1 MISEE
6 IDLRSLLKLIFKKKK
21 MIISGTLVCVILAG
35 TLSFIIAPVYESSL
49 ILQVGTIYLS
59 SRAWRQEM
67 QFIEEPAAAANIMGA
82 LGTMEQVRQ
91 RLNLNLTPKQIK
103 KCLEITTFIEAN
115 QYLPIL
121 EVVYEASSPR
131 EAVAFLN
138 ALAGIVIDRH
148 SRKYGSYRQG
158 MEGKIKYNREKIV
171 AFEKIIS
178 AQKRYRDL
186 SQKYIDRGEISSE
199 QFMKELGE
207 VEFSSPSAV
216 DMLYLQGSALTE
228 KQHITELTQF
238 KSELDMLIGQNQ
250 KEKADAEMEIVN
262 LQSRLDLSSPT
273 MIISP
278 PVPIE
283 KPVKPNK
290 PLIIIIAAVIGF
302 ALMILIV
309 SGREYLRD

>member
-1 MISEE
+1 MIPEE
-6 IDLRSLLKLIFKKKK
+6 IDLRSLLKLIYAKKK
-21 MIISGTLVCVILAG
+21 IIIFGTLACIILAG
-35 TLSFIIAPVYESSL
+35 TFSFIIPKVYESSL

-59 SRAWRQEM
+59 SNAWKQEM
-67 QFIEEPAAAANIMGA
+67 QFIEEPEATAKIMTGI
-82 LGTMEQVRQ
+82 GIMEKARQ
-91 RLNLNLTPKQIK
+91 QLNLDLTPKQIK
-103 KCLEITTFIEAN
+103 KSLEVTTFIEAN
-115 QYLPIL
+115 EYLPIL
-121 EVVYEASSPR
+121 EVAYEASSPL
-131 EAVAFLN
+131 ETVAFLN
-138 ALAGIVIDRH
+138 ALAGTVIDRH
-148 SRKYGSYRQG
+148 SRKNGAYRQG

-178 AQKRYRDL
+178 AQTRYRDL

-199 QFMKELGE
+199 EFMKELGE

-238 KSELDMLIGQNQ
+238 KAELDMRIGQNQ

-262 LQSRLDLSSPT
+262 LQSRLDLSSST

-283 KPVKPNK
+283 RPVKPNK